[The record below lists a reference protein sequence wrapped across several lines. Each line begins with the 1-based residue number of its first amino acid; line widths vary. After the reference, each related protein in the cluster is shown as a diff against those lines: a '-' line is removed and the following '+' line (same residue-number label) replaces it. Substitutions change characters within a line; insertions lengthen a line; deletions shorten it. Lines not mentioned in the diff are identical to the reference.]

1 MFLIHALVT
10 GLALLVIPVTSA
22 VPSPELSR
30 ALSNCTSLVDDAARL
45 RCYDLL
51 ADRMTLPANEDG
63 GSASEE
69 EAVPD
74 KKRLPP
80 EPEIT
85 ERLSI
90 ASIIQKTEPAR
101 PWLGIRSYRRN
112 YILPITYNDRVNPA
126 FLNDTDTG
134 FRSDDI
140 EMKFQLSAQLPLWE
154 NILEKDVDLYFAY
167 TQLSFF
173 QAYNTEYSAP
183 FRDTSYEPELGLNW
197 RPELTFMGWQLDSAR
212 IALNHQSN
220 GRSEPLS
227 RSWNWLVGEV
237 QASRRNLGLGLR
249 LWKRLP
255 EQDDEDDNPDIIHYL
270 GYGELRAHYDLDRH
284 RFGLMLRNPLKK
296 AGVQLDWQYR
306 LNDSVSL
313 YMQYFNGYGESL
325 IDYDHSVN
333 RIGVGFLLNEWP

>member
-1 MFLIHALVT
+1 M
-10 GLALLVIPVTSA
+10 
-22 VPSPELSR
+22 
-30 ALSNCTSLVDDAARL
+30 
-45 RCYDLL
+45 
-51 ADRMTLPANEDG
+51 PANEDG

-154 NILEKDVDLYFAY
+154 NILEKDVDLILP
-167 TQLSFF
+167 TPSLSFKRTT
-173 QAYNTEYSAP
+173 QSILHRSGTPRTN
-183 FRDTSYEPELGLNW
+183 LNW
-197 RPELTFMGWQLDSAR
+197 D
-212 IALNHQSN
+212 
-220 GRSEPLS
+220 
-227 RSWNWLVGEV
+227 
-237 QASRRNLGLGLR
+237 
-249 LWKRLP
+249 
-255 EQDDEDDNPDIIHYL
+255 
-270 GYGELRAHYDLDRH
+270 
-284 RFGLMLRNPLKK
+284 
-296 AGVQLDWQYR
+296 
-306 LNDSVSL
+306 
-313 YMQYFNGYGESL
+313 
-325 IDYDHSVN
+325 
-333 RIGVGFLLNEWP
+333 